1 MTKEKNFESSFIIR
15 SFPVGPFQCNCS
27 IIGDSTTKK
36 ALVIDPGGDPELI
49 LATLI
54 ELQLS
59 VVAII
64 HTHAHLDHILAA
76 GDLKRATGASIYLH
90 RNDKFLWDMLE
101 QQCLMMAVAYKPIP
115 EPDYFLSDDDDLSCC
130 GGIAIHTPGHSP
142 GSMSFWFEQHQTLIA
157 GDTLFKGSIGRTDLP
172 GGDISMIT
180 KSIKERIYSLDDS
193 ALVITGHGPSTRI
206 GIEKNY
212 NNFVRI

>member
-1 MTKEKNFESSFIIR
+1 MTKEKTSESSFIIR

-27 IIGDSTTKK
+27 IIGDSRTKK
-36 ALVIDPGGDPELI
+36 ALVVDPGGDPELI

-54 ELQLS
+54 ELRLS

-157 GDTLFKGSIGRTDLP
+157 GDTLFQGSIGRTDLP
-172 GGDISMIT
+172 GGDISVIT